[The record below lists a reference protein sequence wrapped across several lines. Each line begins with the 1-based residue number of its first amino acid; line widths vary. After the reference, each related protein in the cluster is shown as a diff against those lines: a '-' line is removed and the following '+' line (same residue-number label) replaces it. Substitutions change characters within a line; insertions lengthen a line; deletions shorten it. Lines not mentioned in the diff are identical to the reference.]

1 MRKFLTRLGVALGIA
16 AGVIAGL
23 GIHTGRASA
32 DTAECAS
39 AVYTHNG
46 VTANYCASQQIVPLK
61 LELAVPNKAVA
72 YAQLTFKAT
81 STSNPAEDFEMYHPA
96 AAAGNL
102 KLFEYA
108 PRGNPSG
115 LCAAL
120 SNNHHNVVLKRCNVN
135 SAGQL
140 WQANGPDPA
149 GAFTWDSAVTGQAIT
164 NATGAAYARATM
176 GPDTDSAGQ
185 AFTFT
190 Q

>member
-1 MRKFLTRLGVALGIA
+1 MRKKIIVALGLA
-16 AGVIAGL
+16 LGVIMGL
-23 GIHTGRASA
+23 GIHPGHASA

-46 VTANYCASQQIVPLK
+46 VTGNYCASQELATLN
-61 LELAVPNKAVA
+61 LELAVPNKAAA
-72 YAQLTFKAT
+72 YAQLTFKAA
-81 STSNPAEDFEMYHPA
+81 STSNPAEDFEFYHPA
-96 AAAGNL
+96 AASGNL
-102 KLFEYA
+102 KLFEWA

-120 SNNHHNVVLKRCNVN
+120 SNNGHNLVLKACNAN
-135 SAGQL
+135 KAGQL
-140 WQANGPDPA
+140 WQANGPDPS
-149 GAFTWDSAVTGQAIT
+149 GAYTWDSAQTGQAIT
-164 NATGAAYARATM
+164 DATGAAYARATL

>member
-1 MRKFLTRLGVALGIA
+1 MRKILAVLGILI
-16 AGVIAGL
+16 GVIAGL

-32 DTAECAS
+32 DTAECAA

-46 VTANYCASQQIVPLK
+46 VTANYCASQQLVPFK
-61 LELAVPNKAVA
+61 LELAVPNKVAA
-72 YAQLTFKAT
+72 YAQLTFKPT
-81 STSNPAEDFEMYHPA
+81 STSNPAEDFEFYHPA
-96 AAAGNL
+96 AASGNL

-120 SNNHHNVVLKRCNVN
+120 SNNHHALVLKACNPG

-140 WQANGPDPA
+140 WQATGPDPS
-149 GAFTWDSAVTGQAIT
+149 GAYTWDSAVTGQAIT
-164 NATGAAYARATM
+164 DATGAAYARAVLE
-176 GPDTDSAGQ
+176 PDTDSTGQ